1 MCTGEEG
8 LLLVEVHLHN
18 KVMHREIGGEN
29 VKFQFE
35 GLSVTCEDDLCR
47 LVERINNDPEFA
59 KQLEKYG
66 IKDEQIEVREAIR
79 IYHEKLKK
87 LGRKKFRKEHECID
101 CADYFLKSCKGL
113 PPCKYEED
121 FQREKKGKHEKA
133 ICPMDKTGDCP
144 YGRPEGI
151 CIGLPSCYRDLI
163 EKFRGG
169 NGRNEPSKEDS
180 GNG

>member
-18 KVMHREIGGEN
+18 KVMYREMGGEN
-29 VKFQFE
+29 VKLEFE
-35 GLSVTCEDDLCR
+35 GQNITCEDDLRR
-47 LVERINNDPEFA
+47 LVERINCDAEFA

-66 IKDEQIEVREAIR
+66 IKDEYIDEKEFIR
-79 IYHEKLKK
+79 IYGEKVRKHE
-87 LGRKKFRKEHECID
+87 D
-101 CADYFLKSCKGL
+101 N
-113 PPCKYEED
+113 

-151 CIGLPSCYRDLI
+151 CIGIPSCYRDVI
-163 EKFRGG
+163 KGIRGG
-169 NGRNEPSKEDS
+169 NGKNEPSKEDS

>member
-18 KVMHREIGGEN
+18 KVMNREMGGEN
-29 VKFQFE
+29 VKLEFE
-35 GLSVTCEDDLCR
+35 GQNITCEDDLRR
-47 LVERINNDPEFA
+47 LVERINCDAEFA

-66 IKDEQIEVREAIR
+66 IKDEYIDEKEIIR
-79 IYHEKLKK
+79 IYREKVRMHE
-87 LGRKKFRKEHECID
+87 D
-101 CADYFLKSCKGL
+101 N
-113 PPCKYEED
+113 

-151 CIGLPSCYRDLI
+151 CIGLPSCYSDVI
-163 EKFRGG
+163 KGIRGG
-169 NGRNEPSKEDS
+169 KGRNEPSKEDS

>member
-18 KVMHREIGGEN
+18 KVMYREMGGEN
-29 VKFQFE
+29 VELEFE
-35 GLSVTCEDDLCR
+35 GQNITCENDLRR
-47 LVERINNDPEFA
+47 LVERINCDAEFA

-66 IKDEQIEVREAIR
+66 IKDEYIDEKEIIR
-79 IYHEKLKK
+79 IYREKVRKHE
-87 LGRKKFRKEHECID
+87 D
-101 CADYFLKSCKGL
+101 N
-113 PPCKYEED
+113 

-144 YGRPEGI
+144 YGRPEGV

-169 NGRNEPSKEDS
+169 NGRNEPSKKDS